1 MNDAQ
6 YAESQIDMYED
17 CQKLQQS
24 IESINKE
31 FKSYKEFCNYV
42 QNNAYTIERENSD
55 HEINIFDV
63 YSESSNGSV
72 FNYESDSGDS
82 TDENSK

>member
-1 MNDAQ
+1 MGLICGSYNGYWGLDQ
-6 YAESQIDMYED
+6 
-17 CQKLQQS
+17 
-24 IESINKE
+24 
-31 FKSYKEFCNYV
+31 KSYKEFCNYV

>member
-42 QNNAYTIERENSD
+42 QNNAYTIEGEDSV

-72 FNYESDSGDS
+72 FSYESDSEDS
-82 TDENSK
+82 TDENSN